1 MLTIARLAEEM
12 RWALNRKGGALI
24 DVPAE
29 MLWCPERGRDNPTQ
43 LVRTTKM
50 KKVTLLTSTAAILAA
65 LSVPAFAQS
74 EIATGADAAGVS
86 AINDRITDI
95 EEDVTDAFDRDNDA
109 DRFGPAD
116 RRQGLFGNMS
126 LSYTGRTG
134 NTDNQ
139 DLAIGGRVNYNQG
152 VFAQSVGLSLEFGE
166 DDFGN
171 KDQEDVAAIYDA
183 QYYFNDQ
190 LYAFALGRI
199 NQNGLVDGVRNSP
212 SQTDE
217 DFADEFSDFRTDAFL
232 GFGPGYRILN
242 SDQTTWRVQAG
253 VGVRYTKTGAQ
264 EAGFDLVEG
273 PDGDLIPVGV
283 SSSSDTSV
291 GYIAS
296 SRLYHRFNDNIFITN
311 DTDYLGSEDS
321 ADVITNEF
329 GVNFRVSEQLATRVS
344 YTSEYQEDRAIR
356 TDNTVGLAV
365 VYGF

>member
-1 MLTIARLAEEM
+1 
-12 RWALNRKGGALI
+12 
-24 DVPAE
+24 
-29 MLWCPERGRDNPTQ
+29 
-43 LVRTTKM
+43 M

-74 EIATGADAAGVS
+74 EISTGADAAGVS

-242 SDQTTWRVQAG
+242 SEQTTWRVQAG

-264 EAGFDLVEG
+264 EAGFASFEMLLAIRSLLTMERSHRRRRFLLGHFGRLHRV
-273 PDGDLIPVGV
+273 VA
-283 SSSSDTSV
+283 SV
-291 GYIAS
+291 PPLQRQHLHHERY
-296 SRLYHRFNDNIFITN
+296 RLPGFGR
-311 DTDYLGSEDS
+311 LGS
-321 ADVITNEF
+321 T
-329 GVNFRVSEQLATRVS
+329 
-344 YTSEYQEDRAIR
+344 
-356 TDNTVGLAV
+356 
-365 VYGF
+365 

>member
-1 MLTIARLAEEM
+1 
-12 RWALNRKGGALI
+12 
-24 DVPAE
+24 
-29 MLWCPERGRDNPTQ
+29 
-43 LVRTTKM
+43 M
-50 KKVTLLTSTAAILAA
+50 KKVTLLSSTAAILAA

-74 EIATGADAAGVS
+74 EISTGADAAGIS
-86 AINDRITDI
+86 AIDDRITDI
-95 EEDVTDAFDRDNDA
+95 EDDVTDRFDRDNDA

-116 RRQGLFGNMS
+116 RRQGLFGTMS

-134 NTDNQ
+134 NTENQ

-152 VFAQSVGLSLEFGE
+152 VFAQSVGLSIEFGE

-171 KDQEDVAAIYDA
+171 KDQEDINAIYDA

-190 LYAFALGRI
+190 FYAFALGRVS
-199 NQNGLVDGVRNSP
+199 QNGLVDGVRNSP

-217 DFADEFSDFRTDAFL
+217 DFAAEFDDFRTDAFL

-242 SDQTTWRVQAG
+242 SADTTWRVQAG

-264 EAGFDLVEG
+264 ELGTNFDGTPAG
-273 PDGDLIPVGV
+273 
-283 SSSSDTSV
+283 SSNTDV

-296 SRLYHRFNDNIFITN
+296 SRLYHRFNDLVFITN
-311 DTDYLGSEDS
+311 DTDYLGSDDS
-321 ADVITNEF
+321 ADVISNEF

-344 YTSEYQEDRAIR
+344 YTTEYQEERAIR

>member
-1 MLTIARLAEEM
+1 
-12 RWALNRKGGALI
+12 
-24 DVPAE
+24 
-29 MLWCPERGRDNPTQ
+29 
-43 LVRTTKM
+43 M

-74 EIATGADAAGVS
+74 EISTGADASGIS
-86 AINDRITDI
+86 AIDDRITDI
-95 EEDVTDAFDRDNDA
+95 EDDVTDRFDRDNDA

-116 RRQGLFGNMS
+116 RRQGLFGTMS

-134 NTDNQ
+134 NTENQ
-139 DLAIGGRVNYNQG
+139 DLAIGGRINYNQG
-152 VFAQSVGLSLEFGE
+152 VFAQSVGLSIEFGE
-166 DDFGN
+166 DDNGN
-171 KDQEDVAAIYDA
+171 KDQEDINAIYDA

-190 LYAFALGRI
+190 FYAFALGRVS
-199 NQNGLVDGVRNSP
+199 QNGLVDGVRNNDDQS
-212 SQTDE
+212 DE
-217 DFADEFSDFRTDAFL
+217 DFAAEFDNFRTDAFL

-242 SDQTTWRVQAG
+242 TEETTWRVQAG

-264 EAGFDLVEG
+264 ELGSNFDG
-273 PDGDLIPVGV
+273 TPAD
-283 SSSSDTSV
+283 SSNTDV

-296 SRLYHRFNDNIFITN
+296 SRLYHRFNDVVFITN
-311 DTDYLGSEDS
+311 DTDYLGSDDS

-344 YTSEYQEDRAIR
+344 YTTEYQEERAIR